1 MELKVWV
8 KVMLKKVIKILSN
21 PQGAL
26 VQAVLGMCEALIKEF
41 IKDNVE
47 EKLEKAVRYVEEPN
61 ELDLGLNA
69 LKDMVTS
76 QQREID
82 EIRNLIKRG
91 K

>member
-1 MELKVWV
+1 MI
-8 KVMLKKVIKILSN
+8 KKIIKILSN

-26 VQAVLGMCEALIKEF
+26 VQAVVKLLVSQFNLDKIEDKIAKALK
-41 IKDNVE
+41 
-47 EKLEKAVRYVEEPN
+47 YVEEPN
-61 ELDLGLNA
+61 ELDLGMDA

-82 EIRNLIKRG
+82 EIRDLIKRG

>member
-1 MELKVWV
+1 
-8 KVMLKKVIKILSN
+8 MLKKVIKILSN

-26 VQAVLGMCEALIKEF
+26 VQVIFGLCESFIKEF

-47 EKLEKAVRYVEEPN
+47 EKLEKAVKYVEEPN

>member
-1 MELKVWV
+1 MELRVWS
-8 KVMLKKVIKILSN
+8 KAMIKKVIKILSN

-26 VQAVLGMCEALIKEF
+26 VQVIFGLCEAFVKEF
-41 IKDNVE
+41 IKDNIE
-47 EKLEKAVRYVEEPN
+47 EKLEKAVKYVEEPN

-69 LKDMVTS
+69 LKDMVTE

>member
-1 MELKVWV
+1 
-8 KVMLKKVIKILSN
+8 MLKKVIKILSN

-26 VQAVLGMCEALIKEF
+26 VQAVFGMCEAFIKEF

-47 EKLEKAVRYVEEPN
+47 EKLEKAVKYVEEPN